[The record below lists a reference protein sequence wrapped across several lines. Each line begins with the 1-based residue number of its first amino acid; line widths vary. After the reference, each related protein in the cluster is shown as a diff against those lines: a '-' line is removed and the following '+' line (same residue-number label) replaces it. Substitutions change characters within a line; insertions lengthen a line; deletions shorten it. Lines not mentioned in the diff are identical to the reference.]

1 MMQLSEDK
9 LNAIADDLCEKV
21 NLGSYSVV
29 GLAMAKI
36 AGIKA
41 MQNALLELAN
51 TTVEINVYDEVELH
65 ENCTVEILRNSIT
78 GEQSIGW
85 WENAD

>member
-65 ENCTVEILRNSIT
+65 ENCAVEILRNSVT
-78 GEQSIGW
+78 GEESVGW
-85 WENAD
+85 WENE